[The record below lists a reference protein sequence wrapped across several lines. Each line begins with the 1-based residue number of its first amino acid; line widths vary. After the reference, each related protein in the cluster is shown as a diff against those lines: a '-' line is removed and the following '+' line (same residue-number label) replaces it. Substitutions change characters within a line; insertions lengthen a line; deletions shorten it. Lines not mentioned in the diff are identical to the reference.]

1 MMPNKFQLIQALKAI
16 VAVLILVGHLGAVAA
31 EKLNYTFLPSG
42 IVRTGGVDFFF
53 VLSGFLIYFLYF
65 KNINKGKVS
74 LFLKKRAVRIYP
86 ILWIFTL
93 ISLPVYFFVASFG
106 GGHET
111 QPGVIIKSLLLYPQS
126 KPVLGATWSLS
137 HVILFYGLFALF
149 LHNPRLTRR
158 IALGWSILITYL
170 WIWPPSLTLP
180 YEIQFLFSPFNLE
193 FLLGCVVA
201 HFALKLKLKYEVFM
215 IAAGVSLFPLA
226 WINNI
231 NGYVPVNTTI
241 MYSVASA
248 LIILGALSL
257 DSKRTVTIHKWVDKL
272 GDSSYA
278 IIITNLPMIIFITKI
293 FDVLNLHGTIGYVP
307 AILLTGVL
315 TAIGGMLVHMFI
327 EQPVTKYL
335 SSKFIVKK
343 QKVTVVPAKQ
353 TA

>member
-1 MMPNKFQLIQALKAI
+1 MPNKFQLIQALKAI
-16 VAVLILVGHLGAVAA
+16 VAVLILVGHLGAVSV
-31 EKLNYTFLPSG
+31 EKLNYTFIPSG

-65 KNINKGKVS
+65 KNINKGKVN
-74 LFLKKRAVRIYP
+74 LFLIKRAVRIYP

-93 ISLPVYFFVASFG
+93 ISLPIYFFVASFG

-149 LHNPRLTRR
+149 LHNPSLTRK
-158 IALGWSILITYL
+158 IALGWAIVITYL
-170 WIWPPSLTLP
+170 WIWPPSIALP
-180 YEIQFLFSPFNLE
+180 YEIEFLFSPFNLE

-201 HFALKLKLKYEVFM
+201 HFALKLKLRYEVFL
-215 IAAGVSLFPLA
+215 IAAGVCLFPLA

-231 NGYVPVNTTI
+231 NGYVPLNTTI
-241 MYSVASA
+241 MYSVGSA

-272 GDSSYA
+272 GDSSYS
-278 IIITNLPMIIFITKI
+278 IIITNLPMIIFITKV
-293 FDVLNLHGTIGYVP
+293 FDVLNLHSTIGYIP
-307 AILLTGVL
+307 AIILTGIF

-327 EQPVTKYL
+327 EKPVTKFL
-335 SSKFIVKK
+335 ISRLTGKNKK
-343 QKVTVVPAKQ
+343 VPVVAAKQ